1 MLVVF
6 QAMSRGRRGAVVD
19 DDVLYRFRLRLFSLA
34 EEVGSVREACRLMG
48 VHHSTY
54 YRWRGPVLRS
64 GLEMLRP
71 RERRPPRM
79 PNQTSVLVEQRVV
92 AFALGHPG
100 LGPRR
105 ISATLAQERWGG
117 LAVSPNG
124 VWRILRRHGL
134 SRRISRLS
142 LVAGY
147 AAPPEP
153 EGRPA
158 EPERHV
164 EVSRPGELVGFDC
177 FHVGRLAGTTGR
189 VWQYTAIDLAT
200 SHVWAELATTPLNP
214 SAARTSA
221 LARRVAADLRAHGW
235 RLERVLTD
243 NGSEFRSSSFGDTVR
258 ELGAT
263 QTFIRP
269 GRPMTNGAVERVQ
282 RTILEEC
289 WRPSFARSLVPKQ
302 GGLVRDLATYLRF
315 YNEERAHTGRLTAG
329 RTPYQALVG
338 ARKMR
343 PR

>member
-1 MLVVF
+1 MVN
-6 QAMSRGRRGAVVD
+6 
-19 DDVLYRFRLRLFSLA
+19 DDVLYGFRLRLFSLA
-34 EEVGSVREACRLMG
+34 AEIGNVREACRIFG
-48 VHHSTY
+48 IHPSTY

-79 PNQTSVLVEQRVV
+79 PNQTSVLVEQRIL
-92 AFALGHPG
+92 AFSLGHPG

-117 LAVSPNG
+117 IVISPNG
-124 VWRILRRHGL
+124 VWRVLRRHGL

-153 EGRPA
+153 ERPTPLEA
-158 EPERHV
+158 RHLAV
-164 EVSRPGELVGFDC
+164 DHPGELVGLDC
-177 FHVGRLAGTTGR
+177 FHVGRLSGTAGR
-189 VWQYTAIDLAT
+189 VWQYTAIDLA
-200 SHVWAELATTPLNP
+200 SSYVWAELATTPLNP

-221 LARRVAADLRAHGW
+221 LARRVAADLRNHGW

-243 NGSEFRSSSFGDTVR
+243 NGSEFRSQAFGDTVR

-263 QTFIRP
+263 QTFIRA
-269 GRPMTNGAVERVQ
+269 GRPATNGAVERVQ

-289 WRPSFARSLVPKQ
+289 WRPSFARSLVPKFT
-302 GGLVRDLATYLRF
+302 GLARDLEAYLGF
-315 YNEERAHTGRLTAG
+315 YNGERAHTGRLMHG
-329 RTPYQALVG
+329 RTPAEAIRG

>member
-1 MLVVF
+1 M
-6 QAMSRGRRGAVVD
+6 VD
-19 DDVLYRFRLRLFSLA
+19 DDVLFKFRLRLFSLA
-34 EEVGSVREACRLMG
+34 AELRNVRQACRLMA

-71 RERRPPRM
+71 RERRAPRM
-79 PNQTSVLVEQRVV
+79 PNQASQLTEQRIV

-105 ISATLAQERWGG
+105 IAATLAQERWGG
-117 LAVSPNG
+117 ILVSSNG
-124 VWRILRRHGL
+124 VWRVLRRHGL
-134 SRRISRLS
+134 SRRLARLS

-147 AAPPEP
+147 ASPPGPEP
-153 EGRPA
+153 VAAPV
-158 EPERHV
+158 ERHL
-164 EVSRPGELVGFDC
+164 EVDHPGELVGFDC
-177 FHVGRLAGTTGR
+177 FHVGRLTGTTGR

-214 SAARTSA
+214 SAKKTSA
-221 LARRVAADLRAHGW
+221 LARRVAADLRAVGW
-235 RLERVLTD
+235 RLERALTD
-243 NGSEFRSSSFGDTVR
+243 NGSEFRSGVFGDTLR
-258 ELGAT
+258 ELGAR

-269 GRPMTNGAVERVQ
+269 GRPTTNGAVERVQ

-289 WRPSFARSLVPKQ
+289 WRPSFARSLVPKL
-302 GGLVRDLATYLRF
+302 GGLVRDLEAYLRF
-315 YNEERAHTGRLTAG
+315 YNEERAHTGRLTNG
-329 RTPYQALVG
+329 RTPLDALIG

>member
-6 QAMSRGRRGAVVD
+6 QPMSRRGAAVVN

-34 EEVGSVREACRLMG
+34 QELGNVRAACRTMG
-48 VHHSTY
+48 VHPSTY
-54 YRWRGPVLRS
+54 YRWREPVLRS

-79 PNQTSVLVEQRVV
+79 PNQLSQLVETRIV
-92 AFALGHPG
+92 AFSLGHPG

-105 ISATLAQERWGG
+105 VAATLAQERWGG

-124 VWRILRRHGL
+124 VWRVLRRHGL
-134 SRRISRLS
+134 SRRINRLS

-153 EGRPA
+153 EGVPEPA
-158 EPERHV
+158 ERHI
-164 EVSRPGELVGFDC
+164 EVDHPGELVGFDC
-177 FHVGRLAGTTGR
+177 FHVGRLSGTVGR

-200 SHVWAELATTPLNP
+200 SYVWAELAVTPLNP
-214 SAARTSA
+214 SAKKTSA
-221 LARRVAADLRAHGW
+221 LARRVAADLASHGW
-235 RLERVLTD
+235 RLERVLSD
-243 NGSEFRSSSFGDTVR
+243 NGSEFRSAEFDDTLR
-258 ELGAT
+258 DLGT
-263 QTFIRP
+263 RHSFIRA
-269 GRPMTNGAVERVQ
+269 GRPATNGAVERVQ

-289 WRPSFARSLVPKQ
+289 WRPSFARSLVPKLH
-302 GGLVRDLATYLRF
+302 GLTRDLAGYLAY

-329 RTPYQALVG
+329 RTPLQTLIG

>member
-1 MLVVF
+1 M
-6 QAMSRGRRGAVVD
+6 VD
-19 DDVLYRFRLRLFSLA
+19 DDVLFKFRLRLFSLA
-34 EEVGSVREACRLMG
+34 AELGNVRAACRLMD
-48 VHHSTY
+48 VHHSTF

-71 RERRPPRM
+71 RERRAPRM
-79 PNQTSVLVEQRVV
+79 PNQASQLVEQRIV

-105 ISATLAQERWGG
+105 IAATLAQERWGG
-117 LAVSPNG
+117 ILVSPNG
-124 VWRILRRHGL
+124 VWRVLRRHGL
-134 SRRISRLS
+134 SRRLARLS

-147 AAPPEP
+147 ASPPGPEP
-153 EGRPA
+153 VAAPA
-158 EPERHV
+158 ERHV
-164 EVSRPGELVGFDC
+164 EVDHPGELVGFDC

-214 SAARTSA
+214 SAKKTSA
-221 LARRVAADLRAHGW
+221 LAQRVAADLRATGW

-243 NGSEFRSSSFGDTVR
+243 NGSEFRSRVFGDTIR
-258 ELGAT
+258 ELGAR

-269 GRPMTNGAVERVQ
+269 GRPATNGAVERVQ

-289 WRPSFARSLVPKQ
+289 WRPSFARSLVPKL
-302 GGLVRDLATYLRF
+302 GGLVRDLEAYLRF
-315 YNEERAHTGRLTAG
+315 YNEERAHTGRLTNG
-329 RTPYQALVG
+329 RTPLEALIG

>member
-1 MLVVF
+1 MLVVSN
-6 QAMSRGRRGAVVD
+6 AMSRRGGAVVD
-19 DDVLYRFRLRLFSLA
+19 DDVLFKFRLQLFSLA
-34 EEVGSVREACRLMG
+34 AQLGNVRAACRIFG
-48 VHHSTY
+48 IHHSTY

-71 RERRPPRM
+71 RERRRPRM
-79 PNQTSVLVEQRVV
+79 PNQTSQLTEQRIV
-92 AFALGHPG
+92 AFSLGHPG

-105 ISATLAQERWGG
+105 IAATLAQERWGG
-117 LAVSPNG
+117 IVVSANG
-124 VWRILRRHGL
+124 VWRVLRRHGL
-134 SRRISRLS
+134 NRRISRLS

-153 EGRPA
+153 ERPGPL
-158 EPERHV
+158 ETRHV
-164 EVSRPGELVGFDC
+164 EVDHPGELVGFDC

-214 SAARTSA
+214 SARKTSA
-221 LARRVAADLRAHGW
+221 IARRVAADLRAHGW

-243 NGSEFRSSSFGDTVR
+243 NGSEFRSQVFGDTVR
-258 ELGAT
+258 ELGAR

-269 GRPMTNGAVERVQ
+269 GRPATNGAVERVQ

-289 WRPSFARSLVPKQ
+289 WRPSFARSLVPKI
-302 GGLVRDLATYLRF
+302 GGLVRDLEAYLRF

-329 RTPYQALVG
+329 RTPLEALIG

>member
-6 QAMSRGRRGAVVD
+6 EAMSTRSGAVVN
-19 DDVLYRFRLRLFSLA
+19 DDVLYAFRLRLFSLA
-34 EEVGSVREACRLMG
+34 AELGNVRAACRIFG
-48 VHHSTY
+48 IHPSTY

-79 PNQTSVLVEQRVV
+79 PNQTSQLTEQRVV
-92 AFALGHPG
+92 AFSLGHPG

-117 LAVSPNG
+117 ILISPNG
-124 VWRILRRHGL
+124 VWRVLRRHGL
-134 SRRISRLS
+134 NRRISRLS

-153 EGRPA
+153 ERPT
-158 EPERHV
+158 PLERHV
-164 EVSRPGELVGFDC
+164 EVDHPGELVGFDC
-177 FHVGRLAGTTGR
+177 FHVGRLSGTTGR

-200 SHVWAELATTPLNP
+200 SFVWAELATTPLNP
-214 SAARTSA
+214 SAVRTSA
-221 LARRVAADLRAHGW
+221 LAKRVAVDLRSHGW

-243 NGSEFRSSSFGDTVR
+243 NGSEFRSAEFDDTIR
-258 ELGAT
+258 DLGARH
-263 QTFIRP
+263 TFIRA
-269 GRPMTNGAVERVQ
+269 GRPATNGAVERVQ

-289 WRPSFARSLVPKQ
+289 WRPSFARSLVPKLT
-302 GGLVRDLATYLRF
+302 GLTRDLAAYLRF
-315 YNEERAHTGRLTAG
+315 YNEERAHTGRLTQG
-329 RTPYQALVG
+329 RTPLEALIG

>member
-1 MLVVF
+1 MVN
-6 QAMSRGRRGAVVD
+6 

-34 EEVGSVREACRLMG
+34 AELGNVRAACRLMG
-48 VHHSTY
+48 VHPSTY

-71 RERRPPRM
+71 RERRSPRM
-79 PNQTSVLVEQRVV
+79 PNQASQLTEQRIV

-117 LAVSPNG
+117 ILVSPNG
-124 VWRILRRHGL
+124 VWRVLRRHGL

-153 EGRPA
+153 ERPVP
-158 EPERHV
+158 PEARHV
-164 EVSRPGELVGFDC
+164 EVDHPGELVGFDC
-177 FHVGRLAGTTGR
+177 FHVGRLSGTAGR
-189 VWQYTAIDLAT
+189 VWQYTAIDLA
-200 SHVWAELATTPLNP
+200 SSYVWAELAVTPLNP
-214 SAARTSA
+214 SARKTSA
-221 LARRVAADLRAHGW
+221 LARRVAADLASAGW

-243 NGSEFRSSSFGDTVR
+243 NGSEFRSGVFGATVR
-258 ELGAT
+258 HLGAT
-263 QTFIRP
+263 QTFIRA
-269 GRPMTNGAVERVQ
+269 GRPATNGAVERVQ

-289 WRPSFARSLVPKQ
+289 WRPSFARSLVPKFT
-302 GGLVRDLATYLRF
+302 GLSRDLEAYLDF
-315 YNEERAHTGRLTAG
+315 YNDERAHTGRLTNG
-329 RTPYQALVG
+329 RTPAEVIRG
-338 ARKMR
+338 GRKMR

>member
-1 MLVVF
+1 
-6 QAMSRGRRGAVVD
+6 MSRRNGAVVN
-19 DDVLYRFRLRLFSLA
+19 DDVLYGFRLRLFSLA
-34 EEVGSVREACRLMG
+34 EELGNVRAACRIFG
-48 VHHSTY
+48 IHHSTY

-79 PNQTSVLVEQRVV
+79 PNQTSQLTEQRIV

-105 ISATLAQERWGG
+105 ISASLAQVRWGG
-117 LAVSPNG
+117 IVVSPNG
-124 VWRILRRHGL
+124 VWRVLRRHGL

-153 EGRPA
+153 ERPSPL
-158 EPERHV
+158 ETRHV
-164 EVSRPGELVGFDC
+164 EVGHPGELVGFDC
-177 FHVGRLAGTTGR
+177 FHVGRLTGTTGR

-200 SHVWAELATTPLNP
+200 SYVWAELATTPLNP
-214 SAARTSA
+214 SARKTSA
-221 LARRVAADLRAHGW
+221 LARRVAAGLATQDW

-243 NGSEFRSSSFGDTVR
+243 NGSEFRSAEFGQTVG

-263 QTFIRP
+263 QTFIRA
-269 GRPMTNGAVERVQ
+269 GRPATNGAVERVQ

-289 WRPSFARSLVPKQ
+289 WRPSFARSLVPKLN
-302 GGLVRDLATYLRF
+302 GLSRDLASYLRF
-315 YNEERAHTGRLTAG
+315 YNEERAHTGRLTQG
-329 RTPYQALVG
+329 RTPFEALAG

>member
-1 MLVVF
+1 MVN
-6 QAMSRGRRGAVVD
+6 

-34 EEVGSVREACRLMG
+34 AELGNVRAACRTMG
-48 VHHSTY
+48 VHPSTY
-54 YRWRGPVLRS
+54 YRWRAPVLRS

-71 RERRPPRM
+71 RERRRPRM
-79 PNQTSVLVEQRVV
+79 PNQTSVLVEQRVL
-92 AFALGHPG
+92 AFALGQPG

-105 ISATLAQERWGG
+105 ISASLAQARWGG
-117 LAVSPNG
+117 LVVSPNG

-134 SRRISRLS
+134 NRRISRLS

-147 AAPPEP
+147 AAPPGPEP
-153 EGRPA
+153 LEPA
-158 EPERHV
+158 LARHV
-164 EVSRPGELVGFDC
+164 EASRPGELVGVDC

-189 VWQYTAIDLAT
+189 VWQYTAIDIAT
-200 SHVWAELATTPLNP
+200 SFVWAELATTPLNP
-214 SAARTSA
+214 SAQRTSA

-243 NGSEFRSSSFGDTVR
+243 NGSEFRSQVFGTTVR
-258 ELGAT
+258 ELGAV
-263 QTFIRP
+263 QTRIRP
-269 GRPMTNGAVERVQ
+269 GRPTTNGAVERVQ

-289 WRPSFARSLVPKQ
+289 WRPSFARSLVPKL
-302 GGLVRDLATYLRF
+302 GGLVRDLEGYLRF
-315 YNEERAHTGRLTAG
+315 YNEERAHTGRLTRG

>member
-1 MLVVF
+1 M
-6 QAMSRGRRGAVVD
+6 VD

-34 EEVGSVREACRLMG
+34 AELGNVREACRLMG
-48 VHHSTY
+48 VHPSTY

-79 PNQTSVLVEQRVV
+79 PNQTSQLVEQRIV
-92 AFALGHPG
+92 AFALGQPG

-117 LAVSPNG
+117 ILVSPNG
-124 VWRILRRHGL
+124 VWRVLRRHGL

-147 AAPPEP
+147 AASPGPE
-153 EGRPA
+153 PA
-158 EPERHV
+158 EPPVERHV
-164 EVSRPGELVGFDC
+164 AVDHPGELVGFDC
-177 FHVGRLAGTTGR
+177 FHVGRLSGTAGR
-189 VWQYTAIDLAT
+189 VWQYTAIDLASSYT
-200 SHVWAELATTPLNP
+200 WAELATTPLNP
-214 SAARTSA
+214 SARITSQ

-235 RLERVLTD
+235 HLERVLTD
-243 NGSEFRSSSFGDTVR
+243 NGSEFRSQVFDDAVR
-258 ELGAT
+258 DLGAT
-263 QTFIRP
+263 HTFIRA
-269 GRPMTNGAVERVQ
+269 GRPATNGAVERVQ

-289 WRPSFARSLVPKQ
+289 WRPAFARSLVPKLT
-302 GGLVRDLATYLRF
+302 GLTRDLAGYLRF
-315 YNEERAHTGRLTAG
+315 YNEERAHTGRLTQG
-329 RTPYQALVG
+329 RTPLEVLIG

>member
-1 MLVVF
+1 MLVVSE
-6 QAMSRGRRGAVVD
+6 AMSTRGGAVVN
-19 DDVLYRFRLRLFSLA
+19 DDVLFQFRLRLFSLA
-34 EEVGSVREACRLMG
+34 AELGNVREACRIFG
-48 VHHSTY
+48 IHPSTY

-79 PNQTSVLVEQRVV
+79 PNQTSPLVEERVV
-92 AFALGHPG
+92 AFCLGHPG

-117 LAVSPNG
+117 MVISPNG
-124 VWRILRRHGL
+124 VWRVLRRHGL

-153 EGRPA
+153 ERPA
-158 EPERHV
+158 SLEVRHV
-164 EVSRPGELVGFDC
+164 EASSPGELVGFDC
-177 FHVGRLAGTTGR
+177 FHVGRLAGTSGR
-189 VWQYTAIDLAT
+189 VWQYTAIDVAT
-200 SHVWAELATTPLNP
+200 SYVWAELATTPLNP
-214 SAARTSA
+214 SARRTSA

-243 NGSEFRSSSFGDTVR
+243 NGSEFRSSEFGTTVR
-258 ELGAT
+258 DLGAT

-269 GRPMTNGAVERVQ
+269 GRPTTNGAVERVQ

-289 WRPSFARSLVPKQ
+289 WRPSFARSLVPKI
-302 GGLVRDLATYLRF
+302 GGLGRDLEAYLRF
-315 YNEERAHTGRLTAG
+315 YNEERAHTGRLTRG
-329 RTPYQALVG
+329 RTPLQTLVG

>member
-6 QAMSRGRRGAVVD
+6 EAMSRRHGAVVD
-19 DDVLYRFRLRLFSLA
+19 DDLIFKFRLRLFSLA
-34 EEVGSVREACRLMG
+34 SELGNVREACRLMD
-48 VHHSTY
+48 VHPSTF
-54 YRWRGPVLRS
+54 YRWREQVLRS

-71 RERRPPRM
+71 RERRSPRM
-79 PNQTSVLVEQRVV
+79 PNQASLLTEQRVV

-117 LAVSPNG
+117 IVLSPNG

-134 SRRISRLS
+134 SRRAARLS

-147 AAPPEP
+147 AAPPEREAP
-153 EGRPA
+153 TPLA
-158 EPERHV
+158 PRHV

-177 FHVGRLAGTTGR
+177 FHVGRLSGTSGR
-189 VWQYTAIDLAT
+189 VWQYTAIDLA
-200 SHVWAELATTPLNP
+200 SSYVWAELATTPLNP
-214 SAARTSA
+214 SAAKTSA
-221 LARRVAADLRAHGW
+221 LARRVAADLSAAGW

-243 NGSEFRSSSFGDTVR
+243 NGSEFRSSVFGDTVR

-263 QTFIRP
+263 QTFIRA
-269 GRPMTNGAVERVQ
+269 GRPATNGAVERVQ

-289 WRPSFARSLVPKQ
+289 WRPSFARSLVPKLT
-302 GGLVRDLATYLRF
+302 GLVRDLEAYLGF
-315 YNEERAHTGRLTAG
+315 YNHERAHTGRLTNG
-329 RTPYQALVG
+329 RTPAEVIRG
-338 ARKMR
+338 GRKMR